1 MVMADRTHQS
11 INIKV
16 MILYQYWHHIVSIYY
31 IIYLFYFLWFHDES
45 HEFGGIFLTTKTVY
59 LTDGLSCVYLCS
71 VVFICAR
78 VFLLYAPLFNCFYRC
93 LCFPLVCAFVYLI
106 LSVPVFFSCL
116 CLYYL
121 VFICACVFLLYVPLF
136 NCFYLCAWFP
146 IVCTFIL
153 LFWSVFMCLSS
164 CMFYCCD
171 ICPRVCTCATRSLS
185 FVSSVLVLFTL

>member
-1 MVMADRTHQS
+1 MADRTHQS

-106 LSVPVFFSCL
+106 LSVPVFSLVCVFIILFLSVPVFSSCMYL
-116 CLYYL
+116 CSI
-121 VFICACVFLLYVPLF
+121 VFICAHDFLLYVPLF
-136 NCFYLCAWFP
+136 FCFGLCLCVYRL
-146 IVCTFIL
+146 VCSIAVT
-153 LFWSVFMCLSS
+153 SVH
-164 CMFYCCD
+164 
-171 ICPRVCTCATRSLS
+171 VC
-185 FVSSVLVLFTL
+185 VLVQLDLSLLSALC